1 MSDEENKEDP
11 IEEPVEES
19 SMNLNEYND
28 LNEDEEDEDDMN
40 NNYDED
46 EYNYEYNTMNNNNN
60 EPDDDD
66 IIDNYSEIDR
76 IFEEVLMTYIT
87 STRTFSIP
95 PISEPNTPSPYYY
108 TSRTNSIII
117 PQTSSFDI
125 GYRYPSTSERRFNN
139 MRRFNDTFLD
149 RIIDRIIDPFES
161 VLNQSFDEQPT
172 VAKINE
178 EMEIESFKYNSLKTD
193 DKEKNCCICLED
205 FAEEDE
211 VSFSKCHHLFH
222 TKCVKEWSTYK
233 TTCPVC
239 RENFE

>member
-1 MSDEENKEDP
+1 MSDEENKE
-11 IEEPVEES
+11 EPMDES
-19 SMNLNEYND
+19 SMNLNY
-28 LNEDEEDEDDMN
+28 
-40 NNYDED
+40 ED
-46 EYNYEYNTMNNNNN
+46 EYNTVNNNNHEDEYEEEDEYEYDHEYNSMNNNNNN
-60 EPDDDD
+60 EPSDD

-76 IFEEVLMTYIT
+76 IFEQVLMTYIT
-87 STRTFSIP
+87 STRNVSIP
-95 PISEPNTPSPYYY
+95 AISEPITPSTYYY
-108 TSRTNSIII
+108 PSQTNSIII
-117 PQTSSFDI
+117 PQSSSFDM
-125 GYRYPSTSERRFNN
+125 GFRYPSTSERRFNN
-139 MRRFNDTFLD
+139 IRRLNDVFLD

-172 VAKINE
+172 VSKIND
-178 EMEIESFKYNSLKTD
+178 EMEIESFKYNSLTTD

-205 FAEEDE
+205 FTVEDE